1 MFIGHLCRLRPR
13 FSVFILLMCR
23 NLLYI
28 LLVSHLLEV
37 CIISNFS
44 HLFFSNKWLCV
55 SFLLVFLN
63 FLFAISMSSSLIVV
77 TFSSSA
83 AA

>member
-1 MFIGHLCRLRPR
+1 VFIGHLCRLLPR

-28 LLVSHLLEV
+28 LLASHLLDIY
-37 CIISNFS
+37 IISNFS

-55 SFLLVFLN
+55 TFVLLFLN
-63 FLFAISMSSSLIVV
+63 FLFAISMSSSLIIVI
-77 TFSSSA
+77 FSSSA
-83 AA
+83 